1 MVNEDILTSIKNA
14 VEHGDSVQAAIA
26 TAIASGYNPKE
37 VQEAAQFV
45 SQGTLS
51 SLQTKPE
58 EHLVMPNKKSFFSR
72 APKTPAPTQPVAQ
85 PASRPVAQPTSQ
97 VQPIQ
102 QRPAQVQPI
111 PVQTSSLP
119 EDYSQIKREISPSQ
133 NTYSAP
139 IILGNNSNND
149 KTLSQEIKELSP
161 KRPSYIK
168 EIILGIILFMLLS
181 LLGITIL
188 LKDKLLAFFST
199 LG

>member
-14 VEHGDSVQAAIA
+14 VEHGDSLQAAIA

-37 VQEAAQFV
+37 VQEAAQLV
-45 SQGTLS
+45 GSGTLS

-72 APKTPAPTQPVAQ
+72 TPKTPAPIQ
-85 PASRPVAQPTSQ
+85 PASQPVSKPAPQAQQ
-97 VQPIQ
+97 IQ

-111 PVQTSSLP
+111 PVQASSLP

-149 KTLSQEIKELSP
+149 KTLSQEIKELAP

-168 EIILGIILFMLLS
+168 EIILGIILFI
-181 LLGITIL
+181 LLGLLCITIL

>member
-14 VEHGDSVQAAIA
+14 VEHGDSLQAAIN

-37 VQEAAQFV
+37 VQEAAQLV
-45 SQGTLS
+45 GQGTLS
-51 SLQTKPE
+51 ALQTKPE

-72 APKTPAPTQPVAQ
+72 TPKTTPVQPVTQPVSQTQ
-85 PASRPVAQPTSQ
+85 PV
-97 VQPIQ
+97 Q
-102 QRPAQVQPI
+102 QRPVQIQSI
-111 PVQTSSLP
+111 PAKTNSLP
-119 EDYSQIKREISPSQ
+119 EDYSQIKREIYPSQ

-139 IILGNNSNND
+139 MTSQNNSSQN

-168 EIILGIILFMLLS
+168 EIVLGLILFMLLS

-188 LKDKLLAFFST
+188 LKDQLLDFFSK